1 MKQETTD
8 ALVRGG
14 AAVAGTTTTWTLQDS
29 NAVVALFVGVATF
42 IFIVVQLF
50 FLLRKWYKLE
60 KSGWKS
66 HDTDHTPLDE
76 KKRE

>member
-8 ALVRGG
+8 AVVRAG
-14 AAVAGTTTTWTLQDS
+14 AGVAGTATTWSLQDS

-42 IFIVVQLF
+42 IYIVVQLF

-60 KSGWKS
+60 KSNWKS
-66 HDTDHTPLDE
+66 HDTDHTPLDGE
-76 KKRE
+76 TK

>member
-8 ALVRGG
+8 ALVRGTAG
-14 AAVAGTTTTWTLQDS
+14 VAGTATTWSLQDS

-42 IFIVVQLF
+42 IYIVVQLF
-50 FLLRKWYKLE
+50 FILRKWYKLE

-66 HDTDHTPLDE
+66 HDSDHTPLDGE
-76 KKRE
+76 SK